1 MSTTEKDTS
10 SKAKRIKDF
19 LPDLQ
24 RMYPDLPEVVIK
36 RIINFGCFK
45 MMDFLKD
52 NDDILI
58 ESSRKKVKLL
68 VYKHKNYWDV
78 KKKCRNQQ

>member
-19 LPDLQ
+19 LPALR
-24 RMYPDLPEVVIK
+24 RMYPDLPEEVIK

>member
-10 SKAKRIKDF
+10 SKVKRMKDF
-19 LPDLQ
+19 LPAL
-24 RMYPDLPEVVIK
+24 RRVYPDLPEEVIK

-78 KKKCRNQQ
+78 KCRNQQ